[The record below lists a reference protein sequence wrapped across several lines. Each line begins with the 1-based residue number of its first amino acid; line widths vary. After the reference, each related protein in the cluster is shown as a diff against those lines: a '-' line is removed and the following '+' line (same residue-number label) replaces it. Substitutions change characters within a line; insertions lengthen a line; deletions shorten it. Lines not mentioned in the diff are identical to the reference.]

1 MQSEGVSTPVSY
13 HSPDESKKD
22 SAVRAAA
29 RGKLKVGLLLDEYS
43 APAWTYTLIEQ
54 IQSSDY
60 ASIDLVVLNNNEREE
75 VNDTLAK
82 KIGRN
87 RGRIGY
93 LFVRRALELIYSN
106 VIARNVYLKS
116 AEETMDC
123 EPLLEGAEKMSVTTI
138 RKTWSDYFH
147 QEDIDQ
153 IQNAN
158 IDILIRCGFGILRGD
173 ILSSAKHGVWSLHHG
188 DNRINRGGPAGFWE
202 SMEAWPE
209 TGSILQILSEDLDN
223 GKILYRSFTGT
234 DSMSVD
240 DNRNGYYWKSLFF
253 FTRMM
258 RELHTEGSAKFYS
271 RIDEQNVH
279 PSFYSDRLYR
289 PPSNLELTKLTF
301 KKVVNKIVLQYKMRF
316 KLEQWILMFHIS
328 DVFSSSLW
336 RYHKMVPPKD
346 RFWADPHVIARGSE
360 YFIFIEEYLY
370 NTKKG
375 HISVITMQQD
385 GTYSEPV
392 TVLDKDYHL
401 SYPFVF
407 EYQGGTYMIPESM
420 DNSTVE
426 LYECVAFPFEWKHT
440 CNLMEDI
447 KAVDSTLVEH
457 EGMWWLFANV
467 VGHEGISCQDEL
479 YIFYADSPIST
490 QWTPHKM
497 NPVVSDCKY
506 ARPAGAIFKKGDY
519 IYRPSQN
526 CSVRYGYGFN
536 LNKID
541 VLTENEFH
549 ETPVT
554 SVEPNWSKE
563 VIGTHTYANANSL
576 YVIDALVERSK

>member
-1 MQSEGVSTPVSY
+1 MHSEGVSLPVTYS
-13 HSPDESKKD
+13 SPDDLKIE
-22 SAVRAAA
+22 SAVRSSS
-29 RGKLKVGLLLDEYS
+29 RSKLKVGLLLDEYS
-43 APAWTYTLIEQ
+43 VPAWIYTLVEQ

-60 ASIDLVVLNNNEREE
+60 ASVELVVLNINEREE
-75 VNDTLAK
+75 VNDTFVK
-82 KIGRN
+82 KIFRN
-87 RGRIGY
+87 KGRIGY
-93 LFVRRALELIYSN
+93 LVVRRALELIYSN
-106 VIARNVYLKS
+106 LIARNIYRKS
-116 AEETMDC
+116 AEVTADC
-123 EPLLEGAEKMSVTTI
+123 EPLLADAEKISVTTV

-153 IQNAN
+153 IQAAK

-173 ILSSAKHGVWSLHHG
+173 ILKSAKHGVWSLHHG

-223 GKILYRSFTGT
+223 GKVLYRSFTCT

-240 DNRNGYYWKSLFF
+240 DNRNSYYWKSLFF

-258 RELHTEGSAKFYS
+258 KELHTEGSEKFYA
-271 RIDEQNVH
+271 RIDAQNVH

-289 PPSNLELTKLTF
+289 SPSNRELMKLTF
-301 KKVVNKIVLQYKMRF
+301 KKVVRKIVMQYKLRF

-336 RYHKMVPPKD
+336 RYQKMVPPKD
-346 RFWADPHVIARGSE
+346 RFWADPHIIARGSE
-360 YFIFIEEYLY
+360 YFIFIEEYIY
-370 NTKKG
+370 DTGKG

-392 TVLDKDYHL
+392 TVLDADYHL

-407 EYQGGTYMIPESM
+407 EHRGSTYMIPESM
-420 DNSTVE
+420 DNCTIE
-426 LYECVAFPFEWKHT
+426 LYECVTFPFEWERK

-447 KAVDSTLVEH
+447 KAVDSTLIEH
-457 EGMWWLFANV
+457 EGKWWLFANV
-467 VGHEGISCQDEL
+467 VGHEGISPQDEL
-479 YIFYADSPIST
+479 HIFCADSPLST

-506 ARPAGAIFKKGDY
+506 ARPAGAIYKNGDY

-536 LNKID
+536 INKID
-541 VLTENEFH
+541 VLTEYEYR

-554 SVEPNWSKE
+554 SVEPNWSRE
-563 VIGTHTYANANSL
+563 IIGTHTFANAENL
-576 YVIDALVERSK
+576 YAIDALLERKK